1 MMKRLFLTLAI
12 IITCSNLSLAQK
24 RLSDYSFV
32 VVPDEFEF
40 LSKANQYQL
49 NDMAKYYLTKNGFNT
64 YYFSELP
71 SVDNCDGLWAD
82 LESITGFTRTKIM
95 VVLKDCKGIEVYRS
109 EPGAS
114 KQKEYKKSYQDALRK
129 AFLGFKELD
138 VQQKDV
144 VVRPITYDESSEQAL
159 IIAASSNSKP
169 EFKSNRGPVNKFNA
183 YTYNAMAYLLKKVDG
198 GYNVYDASGADLIL
212 KGTIKDSEN
221 GYRAMVFDANY
232 QCYFLENED
241 LKLIDKDGLAI
252 TLIFQN

>member
-1 MMKRLFLTLAI
+1 MKHLFLTLVI
-12 IITCSNLSLAQK
+12 IVTCSNLSLAQK

-82 LESITGFTRTKIM
+82 VESIAGFTRTKIL

-109 EPGAS
+109 QPGAS

-129 AFLGFKELD
+129 AFLSFEELN
-138 VQQKDV
+138 VQQKAV
-144 VVRPITYDESSEQAL
+144 VVRTSASVVSSQEASVVIAPLES
-159 IIAASSNSKP
+159 
-169 EFKSNRGPVNKFNA
+169 KSNRGPVNKFNA
-183 YTYNAMAYLLKKVDG
+183 YTYNAKSYLLKRVEG
-198 GYNVYDASGADLIL
+198 GYNVYDASGAELIL
-212 KGTIKDSEN
+212 KGTIEDSEN

-232 QCYFLENED
+232 QGYFLENND
-241 LKLIDKDGLAI
+241 LKLVDEDERSI

>member
-1 MMKRLFLTLAI
+1 MMKHLFLTLVI
-12 IITCSNLSLAQK
+12 IVTCSNLSLAQK

-82 LESITGFTRTKIM
+82 VESISGFTRTKIL

-109 EPGAS
+109 QPGAS

-129 AFLGFKELD
+129 AFLSFEELN
-138 VQQKDV
+138 VQQKAV
-144 VVRPITYDESSEQAL
+144 VVRPSASGVSSQEASVVNSPLES
-159 IIAASSNSKP
+159 
-169 EFKSNRGPVNKFNA
+169 KSNRGPVNKFNA
-183 YTYNAMAYLLKKVDG
+183 YTYNAKSYLLKRVEG

-212 KGTIKDSEN
+212 KGTIEDSEN
-221 GYRAMVFDANY
+221 GYRAIVFDANY
-232 QCYFLENED
+232 QGYFLENND
-241 LKLIDKDGLAI
+241 LKLVDEDERSI

>member
-1 MMKRLFLTLAI
+1 MMKHLFLTLVI
-12 IITCSNLSLAQK
+12 IVTCSNLSLAQK

-82 LESITGFTRTKIM
+82 VESIAGFTRTKIL

-109 EPGAS
+109 QPGAS

-129 AFLGFKELD
+129 AFLSFEELN
-138 VQQKDV
+138 VQQKAV
-144 VVRPITYDESSEQAL
+144 VVRPRASDVSSQEASVVNAPLES
-159 IIAASSNSKP
+159 
-169 EFKSNRGPVNKFNA
+169 KSNRGPVNKFNA
-183 YTYNAMAYLLKKVDG
+183 YTYNAKPYLLKKVEG

-212 KGTIKDSEN
+212 KGTIEDSEN
-221 GYRAMVFDANY
+221 GYKAMIFDSNY
-232 QCYFLENED
+232 QGHFLENND
-241 LKLIDKDGLAI
+241 LKLVDEDGRSI

>member
-1 MMKRLFLTLAI
+1 MMKHLFLTLVI
-12 IITCSNLSLAQK
+12 IVTCSNLSLAQK
-24 RLSDYSFV
+24 TLSDYSFV

-82 LESITGFTRTKIM
+82 VESIAGFTRTKIL

-109 EPGAS
+109 QPGAS

-129 AFLGFKELD
+129 AFLSFEVLD
-138 VQQKDV
+138 VQQKAV
-144 VVRPITYDESSEQAL
+144 VVRPSASGVSSQEAFVVIVPLES
-159 IIAASSNSKP
+159 
-169 EFKSNRGPVNKFNA
+169 KSNRGPVNKFNA
-183 YTYNAMAYLLKKVDG
+183 YTYNAKSYLLKRVEG

-212 KGTIKDSEN
+212 KGTIEDSEN

-232 QCYFLENED
+232 QGYFLENND
-241 LKLIDKDGLAI
+241 LKLVDEDGRFI

>member
-1 MMKRLFLTLAI
+1 MKHLFLTLVI
-12 IITCSNLSLAQK
+12 IVTCSNLSLAQK

-82 LESITGFTRTKIM
+82 VESISGFTRTKIL

-109 EPGAS
+109 QPGAS

-129 AFLGFKELD
+129 AFLSFEELN
-138 VQQKDV
+138 VQQKAV
-144 VVRPITYDESSEQAL
+144 VVRTSASVVSSQEASVVIAPLES
-159 IIAASSNSKP
+159 
-169 EFKSNRGPVNKFNA
+169 KSNRGPVNKFNA
-183 YTYNAMAYLLKKVDG
+183 YTYNAKSYLLKRVEG
-198 GYNVYDASGADLIL
+198 GYNVYDASGAELIL
-212 KGTIKDSEN
+212 KGTIEDSEN

-232 QCYFLENED
+232 QGYFLENND
-241 LKLIDKDGLAI
+241 LKLVDEDERSI

>member
-1 MMKRLFLTLAI
+1 MMKHLFLTLVI
-12 IITCSNLSLAQK
+12 IVTCSNLSLAQK
-24 RLSDYSFV
+24 TLSDYSFV

-82 LESITGFTRTKIM
+82 VESIAGFTRTKIL

-109 EPGAS
+109 QPGAS

-129 AFLGFKELD
+129 AFLSFEELN
-138 VQQKDV
+138 VQQKAV
-144 VVRPITYDESSEQAL
+144 VVRTSASGVSSQEASVVNAPLES
-159 IIAASSNSKP
+159 
-169 EFKSNRGPVNKFNA
+169 KSNRGPVNKFNA
-183 YTYNAMAYLLKKVDG
+183 YTYNAKSYLLKRVEG

-212 KGTIKDSEN
+212 KGTIEDSEN
-221 GYRAMVFDANY
+221 GYMAMVFDANY
-232 QCYFLENED
+232 QGYFLENND
-241 LKLIDKDGLAI
+241 LKLVDEDGRSI

>member
-1 MMKRLFLTLAI
+1 MMKHLFLTLVI
-12 IITCSNLSLAQK
+12 IVTCSNLSLAQK
-24 RLSDYSFV
+24 TLSDYSFV

-82 LESITGFTRTKIM
+82 VESISGFTRTKIL
-95 VVLKDCKGIEVYRS
+95 VILKDCKGIEVYRS
-109 EPGAS
+109 QPGAS

-129 AFLGFKELD
+129 AFLSFEELN
-138 VQQKDV
+138 VQQKAV
-144 VVRPITYDESSEQAL
+144 VVRPIASVVIAPLESK
-159 IIAASSNSKP
+159 SK
-169 EFKSNRGPVNKFNA
+169 KGPVNKFNA
-183 YTYNAMAYLLKKVDG
+183 YTYNAKSYLLKRVEG
-198 GYNVYDASGADLIL
+198 GYNVYDASGAELIL
-212 KGTIKDSEN
+212 KGTIEDSEN

-232 QCYFLENED
+232 QGYFLENND
-241 LKLIDKDGLAI
+241 LKLVDEDGRSI

>member
-1 MMKRLFLTLAI
+1 MMKHLFLTLVI
-12 IITCSNLSLAQK
+12 IVTCSNLSLAQK

-82 LESITGFTRTKIM
+82 VESISGFTRTKIL
-95 VVLKDCKGIEVYRS
+95 VILKDCKGIEVYRS
-109 EPGAS
+109 QPGAS

-129 AFLGFKELD
+129 AFLSFEELN
-138 VQQKDV
+138 VQQKAV
-144 VVRPITYDESSEQAL
+144 VVRPIASVVIAPLESK
-159 IIAASSNSKP
+159 SK
-169 EFKSNRGPVNKFNA
+169 KGPVNKFNA
-183 YTYNAMAYLLKKVDG
+183 YTYNAKSYLLKRVEG
-198 GYNVYDASGADLIL
+198 GYNVYDASGAELIL
-212 KGTIKDSEN
+212 KGTIEDSEN

-232 QCYFLENED
+232 QGYFLENND
-241 LKLIDKDGLAI
+241 LKLVDEDERSI

>member
-1 MMKRLFLTLAI
+1 MKHLFLTLVI
-12 IITCSNLSLAQK
+12 IVTCSNLSLAQK

-82 LESITGFTRTKIM
+82 VESIAGFTRTKIL

-129 AFLGFKELD
+129 AFLSFEELN
-138 VQQKDV
+138 VQQKAV
-144 VVRPITYDESSEQAL
+144 VGKT
-159 IIAASSNSKP
+159 
-169 EFKSNRGPVNKFNA
+169 
-183 YTYNAMAYLLKKVDG
+183 
-198 GYNVYDASGADLIL
+198 
-212 KGTIKDSEN
+212 
-221 GYRAMVFDANY
+221 
-232 QCYFLENED
+232 
-241 LKLIDKDGLAI
+241 
-252 TLIFQN
+252 

>member
-1 MMKRLFLTLAI
+1 MMKHLFLTLVI
-12 IITCSNLSLAQK
+12 IVTCSNLSLAQK

-82 LESITGFTRTKIM
+82 VESISGFTRTKIL

-109 EPGAS
+109 QPGAS

-129 AFLGFKELD
+129 AFLSFEELN
-138 VQQKDV
+138 VQQKAV
-144 VVRPITYDESSEQAL
+144 VVRPSASGVSSQEASVVNSPLESK
-159 IIAASSNSKP
+159 SK
-169 EFKSNRGPVNKFNA
+169 RGPVNKFNA
-183 YTYNAMAYLLKKVDG
+183 YTYNAKSYLLKKVEG

-212 KGTIKDSEN
+212 KGTIEDSEN

-232 QCYFLENED
+232 QGYFLENND
-241 LKLIDKDGLAI
+241 LKLVDEDERSI

>member
-1 MMKRLFLTLAI
+1 MMKHLFLTLVI
-12 IITCSNLSLAQK
+12 IVTCSNLSLAQK
-24 RLSDYSFV
+24 TLSDYSFV

-82 LESITGFTRTKIM
+82 VESIAGFTRTKIL

-109 EPGAS
+109 QPGAS

-129 AFLGFKELD
+129 AFLSFEELN

-144 VVRPITYDESSEQAL
+144 VLRPRASDVSSQDASIVIAPLES
-159 IIAASSNSKP
+159 
-169 EFKSNRGPVNKFNA
+169 KSNRGPVNKFNA
-183 YTYNAMAYLLKKVDG
+183 YTYNAKSYLLKKVEG
-198 GYNVYDASGADLIL
+198 GYNIYDASGADLIL
-212 KGTIKDSEN
+212 KGTIEDSEN
-221 GYRAMVFDANY
+221 GYKAMIFDSNY
-232 QCYFLENED
+232 QGYFLENND
-241 LKLIDKDGLAI
+241 LKLVDEDGRSI